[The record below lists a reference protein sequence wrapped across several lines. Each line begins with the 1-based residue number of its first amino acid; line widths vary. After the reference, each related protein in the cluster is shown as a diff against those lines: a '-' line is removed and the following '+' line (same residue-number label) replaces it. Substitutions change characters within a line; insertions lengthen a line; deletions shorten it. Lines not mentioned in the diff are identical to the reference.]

1 MQSFYTQSM
10 MCIRGIPVS
19 SCLTETCRTDPGPK
33 WLQPAG
39 RKPGRFMSEHGIAG
53 TAQGAWPVP
62 VYGRKPASGAEL
74 SRKVKGWFMACSWLI

>member
-1 MQSFYTQSM
+1 
-10 MCIRGIPVS
+10 
-19 SCLTETCRTDPGPK
+19 
-33 WLQPAG
+33 
-39 RKPGRFMSEHGIAG
+39 MSEHGIAG